1 MQKVRVFSLQM
12 SFLFASFRF
21 IVKEG
26 LAILI
31 AWLGEAAAEEQTSVI
46 LTIFKV
52 GTRSPFHLLF
62 VYA

>member
-1 MQKVRVFSLQM
+1 VR
-12 SFLFASFRF
+12 
-21 IVKEG
+21 EG

-52 GTRSPFHLLF
+52 GTRTRH
-62 VYA
+62 A